1 MTDMR
6 RDAQAEPA
14 DAGDSPD
21 APADSVEGPLDAPA
35 DAPADAIDSPHDAP
49 VDAWAAP
56 DARAEPSPVAS
67 RPSPPAR
74 PTPAPPAPAPD
85 TPSYETGGIRL
96 ALLIGVTVLVGIRFG
111 WPLLVMIL
119 GLVVTIFLHEL
130 GHYLTA
136 RRSGMKC
143 TEFFIGFGPKIWS
156 FQRGETEYGFK
167 VLPFGAYVRII
178 GMNNLDEV
186 DPADEPRT
194 YRQQSFPKRLLVV
207 SAGSLSHLLQAF
219 VIGVVLFGV
228 VGMPGGSLTDPT
240 HDGFDVGAV
249 VDDSAA
255 DAAGLRDDD
264 QIVAIE
270 GRAASEFDELSDALS
285 AYEVGDDVSFTVER
299 GGEEQTVV
307 ATLRA
312 RPESEGGDV
321 GSPFLGVAT
330 NLHFTAEPVG
340 IGQAIVET
348 PVAMW
353 DTTTASLAAMGQAF
367 SPSGLSDFADNVTSA
382 GDGGATGAGSGSGN
396 QSSSADS
403 GGRDGGLMS
412 IVGFVHVG
420 SQEVPHRAAFI
431 LLLFFQINLLL
442 GVVNMLPLPPL
453 DGGHAAL
460 AIYERVR
467 SRKGQRYHADFAK
480 LLPLTY
486 AVFLVLL
493 VIGVS
498 TVYLDI
504 VNPIEF

>member
-21 APADSVEGPLDAPA
+21 APADSVEGPA
-35 DAPADAIDSPHDAP
+35 DAPADAIDSLHDAP

-56 DARAEPSPVAS
+56 GARAETSPVAA

-119 GLVVTIFLHEL
+119 GVVVTIFFHEL

-167 VLPFGAYVRII
+167 VIPAGAYVRII

-186 DPADEPRT
+186 DPADEART

-207 SAGSLSHLLQAF
+207 SAGSISHLVQAF

-228 VGMPGGSLTDPT
+228 VGMPGSSVTSHPDIL
-240 HDGFDVGAV
+240 GFDVNSV
-249 VDDSAA
+249 EDDSAA
-255 DAAGLRDDD
+255 QAAGFESGDR
-264 QIVAIE
+264 IVAID
-270 GRAASEFDELSDALS
+270 GREVSEFTGMPEALS
-285 AYEVGDDVSFTVER
+285 SYEVDDEVTFTVER
-299 GGEEQTVV
+299 DGDEQSLV
-307 ATLRA
+307 ATLRP
-312 RPESEGGDV
+312 RPDDQPGGEP
-321 GSPFLGVAT
+321 GGPFLGVTSSVEIAP
-330 NLHFTAEPVG
+330 ADPVG
-340 IGQAIVET
+340 VGRAIVET
-348 PVAMW
+348 PRQMW
-353 DTTTASLAAMGQAF
+353 DTSFDAVTALGSVF
-367 SPSGLSDFADNVTSA
+367 SPAGLSDFADSVANA
-382 GDGGATGAGSGSGN
+382 GDDGSSSGSGSG
-396 QSSSADS
+396 S
-403 GGRDGGLMS
+403 GSEASGSGSGRETGLMS
-412 IVGFVHVG
+412 IIGFVHIG
-420 SQEVPHRAAFI
+420 SQDFEDRGAVMLAM
-431 LLLFFQINLLL
+431 FFQLNLLL
-442 GVVNMLPLPPL
+442 ALVNMLPLPPL

-486 AVFLVLL
+486 AVFLVLV

-498 TVYLDI
+498 TMYLDI
-504 VNPIEF
+504 VAPL